1 MNYIRARTLKYEL
14 KPPVVELSTF
24 LDGEES
30 CWIEFDLEQLNNL
43 ILELQKRKRELTK
56 LRI

>member
-1 MNYIRARTLKYEL
+1 MNYIRARTLRYEL

-24 LDGEES
+24 LDDKES
-30 CWIEFDLEQLNNL
+30 CWIEFDLDRLNVL

-56 LRI
+56 LC